1 MNWTLRM
8 NQKKFWTSFGFFHSE
23 LCTKTKKSSNFVPIV
38 WTNFLIQRFPHT
50 HFQIKFPLKF
60 TTLFDL
66 FYFHDVIFCKLFSSS
81 EERKNFF
88 LNKIS
93 CSFPHGCFFVQNR
106 LASFKDVVL
115 LIPVAG
121 FEKKE
126 PIEGNPKV
134 S

>member
-1 MNWTLRM
+1 MV
-8 NQKKFWTSFGFFHSE
+8 KKE
-23 LCTKTKKSSNFVPIV
+23 KTP
-38 WTNFLIQRFPHT
+38 FL
-50 HFQIKFPLKF
+50 IKFPV
-60 TTLFDL
+60 
-66 FYFHDVIFCKLFSSS
+66 H
-81 EERKNFF
+81 F
-88 LNKIS
+88 LLDA
-93 CSFPHGCFFVQNR
+93 FVQNR